1 MTLGAGVLV
10 DVDHTPDLWWTFA
23 LRRKPTA
30 TFLLHAWEWLGVAI
44 AFGIWHGFPWWLLA
58 LIVGHG
64 LHLVT
69 DHIFNGGLTLSY
81 SLIYRA
87 AQGFQMTKVAPD
99 WDFDRGYTVL
109 KKEIPPAAWLIEW
122 WRKRSAPCD
131 WEATAE
137 ANIAEKGLNV
147 EK

>member
-1 MTLGAGVLV
+1 
-10 DVDHTPDLWWTFA
+10 
-23 LRRKPTA
+23 
-30 TFLLHAWEWLGVAI
+30 
-44 AFGIWHGFPWWLLA
+44 
-58 LIVGHG
+58 
-64 LHLVT
+64 
-69 DHIFNGGLTLSY
+69 
-81 SLIYRA
+81 
-87 AQGFQMTKVAPD
+87 MTKVAPD